1 MELRIASRELVKFK
15 SICDIMCEGGAL
27 SMAAKLDDHFTVAN
41 AVIVRLRL
49 LRLRLTNVAQ
59 GGCEV
64 IEVHETG

>member
-1 MELRIASRELVKFK
+1 
-15 SICDIMCEGGAL
+15 MCEGGVLA
-27 SMAAKLDDHFTVAN
+27 MAARLDDHFTVAK